1 MAGMMDFATAAEQA
15 LAFRRARNWE
25 QFHNPK
31 DLAISINLEA
41 AELLELFQW
50 SGEEV
55 EIGDKCAKAEQEL
68 ADIMIYCIYFA
79 DRLGIDIPQA
89 IANKVQLN
97 EARYPVEKARDS
109 AKKYD
114 EL

>member
-1 MAGMMDFATAAEQA
+1 MEFQEAAEKA
-15 LAFRRARNWE
+15 LAFRRERNWE

-50 SGEEV
+50 SGGEV
-55 EIGDKCAKAEQEL
+55 ELTDKLPEAEQEL
-68 ADIMIYCIYFA
+68 ADILIYCIYFA

-89 IANKVQLN
+89 IANKVALN
-97 EARYPVEKARDS
+97 EKRYPADKARDS